1 MVRIRI
7 IRRRTIYLAVAA
19 TLAILGLLV
28 AWALTNRPGAGA
40 YFPLPSGSW
49 WIYRSE
55 DSPQASYR
63 QDVLYRRGDL
73 VQIRVDSGSATQ
85 MKVYAVGRNA
95 ITLVYSADVQDD
107 RTPNYLDSPANVNR
121 VLIKSPVKPGAKW
134 VSDGWLHEVVATGAR
149 VETPAGVFEDC
160 VKVRAVSPDGTATVY
175 RYHKKGIGIVRTEHV
190 SQGRVVVTEL
200 EDFRI
205 KT

>member
-7 IRRRTIYLAVAA
+7 IRRRTIYLATAA

-28 AWALTNRPGAGA
+28 AWALVNRPGVGA
-40 YFPLPSGSW
+40 YFPLSSGSW

-63 QDVLYRRGDL
+63 QDVLYRKGNL
-73 VQIRVDSGSATQ
+73 VQIRVDNGAATQ
-85 MKVYAVGRNA
+85 MKVYAIGRNA
-95 ITLVYSADVQDD
+95 VTLIHSADVRDD
-107 RTPNYLDSPANVNR
+107 RTPNYLGSPANVNR
-121 VLIKSPVKPGAKW
+121 VLIKSPLKPGAKW
-134 VSDGWLHEVVATGAR
+134 LSDGWVHEVAATGVR

-175 RYHKKGIGIVRTEHV
+175 RYHKKGIGIVRAEHT
-190 SQGRVVVTEL
+190 SQGRTVVTEL
-200 EDFRI
+200 EDYRI
-205 KT
+205 NA

>member
-7 IRRRTIYLAVAA
+7 IRRRTIYLVTAA
-19 TLAILGLLV
+19 TLAIFGLLV
-28 AWALTNRPGAGA
+28 AWALVNRQGVGA
-40 YFPLPSGSW
+40 YFPLSSGSW
-49 WIYRSE
+49 WIYRSD

-63 QDVLYRRGDL
+63 QDVLYRKGDL
-73 VQIRVDSGSATQ
+73 AQIRVDNGAATQ

-95 ITLVYSADVQDD
+95 VTLVYSADVRDD

-121 VLIKSPVKPGAKW
+121 VLIKSPVKLGANW
-134 VSDGWLHEVVATGAR
+134 VSDGWFHEIVATGVR

-160 VKVRAVSPDGTATVY
+160 VKIRAVSPDGTSTVY
-175 RYHKKGIGIVRTEHV
+175 RCHKRGIGIVRTELV
-190 SQGRVVVTEL
+190 GQGRTVVTEL

-205 KT
+205 NA